1 MGFTIAAIAVL
12 LIGIGVGVW
21 FLIDTE
27 PAASPT
33 AVSSE
38 FDARTAAFEKKDAI
52 EAGLVARA
60 SVQTEPLAAMDELL
74 IERAFVQ
81 TEPLAAM
88 DELLIERAFV
98 QTESLAAMDELL
110 IERIT
115 LPTAAETRA
124 ATFDKKDAIE
134 EGIALKHAWT
144 DPFEK
149 NR

>member
-1 MGFTIAAIAVL
+1 MGLTITAIAVL

-21 FLIDTE
+21 FLIDSE

-38 FDARTAAFEKKDAI
+38 FDTRAAAFEKKDAI
-52 EAGLVARA
+52 EQGIVA
-60 SVQTEPLAAMDELL
+60 
-74 IERAFVQ
+74 
-81 TEPLAAM
+81 
-88 DELLIERAFV
+88 RAFV

-110 IERIT
+110 IERPLVQTESLAAMDELLIERPFVQT
-115 LPTAAETRA
+115 ESLAAMDELLIERIALPTAAETRA
-124 ATFDKKDAIE
+124 ATFERKDAIE

-144 DPFEK
+144 DPFER